1 MQPHQVAPHH
11 GQFRKFG
18 QHVNSGNV
26 KTDLSATET
35 AWKLW
40 ELMGEVYSNRWT
52 QKNLGRTF
60 EALDCT
66 DWCDD

>member
-1 MQPHQVAPHH
+1 MQQHQVAPHH

-18 QHVNSGNV
+18 QHVSSGNV

-40 ELMGEVYSNRWT
+40 ELMG
-52 QKNLGRTF
+52 
-60 EALDCT
+60 
-66 DWCDD
+66 